1 MDMQPHS
8 ERTTTAPIP
17 TSLEI
22 RQRRKQRL
30 LAILAESLPTL
41 PCFVFELNT
50 LLGATVVDL
59 KRVCKVIRRD
69 PSLTAQVIRVCNSA
83 LFGLRRRIFRVE
95 EAAVLMGIERL
106 RTMVL
111 TCSLLEFTS
120 AWSDAEQVRAY
131 WLHSFLTAT
140 LSERIARWIRYAE
153 PEQAYL
159 AGLLHDVGK
168 LPLMMVLAEEGRG
181 VPKIATINRSGE
193 LEQEREYFGLDHCE
207 VGRWMGIS
215 WNFFPCH
222 IDVFESHHAPES
234 AMHDPTLVGIV
245 AAADHFCESR
255 ENPAVLETAFAESAL
270 DRDHKAFMGR
280 CLPAVNSDERQKILQ
295 TLGVEYIN
303 LRKMFESSHVGT
315 NDPAA
320 KVSSSFSR
328 GE

>member
-1 MDMQPHS
+1 MS
-8 ERTTTAPIP
+8 IRTPP
-17 TSLEI
+17 EVQ
-22 RQRRKQRL
+22 QRRKQRL
-30 LAILAESLPTL
+30 LAILAEALPTL
-41 PCFVFELNT
+41 PCYVFELNT
-50 LLGATVVDL
+50 LLGASVVDL

-95 EAAVLMGIERL
+95 DAAILMGIERL

-111 TCSLLEFTS
+111 TCSLLEFTGD
-120 AWSDAEQVRAY
+120 WSDGEKVRAY
-131 WLHSFLTAT
+131 WHHSFLTAM
-140 LSERIARWIRYAE
+140 LSERIARWIRHAE

-168 LPLMMVLAEEGRG
+168 LPLMMVLAEEGPGRPI
-181 VPKIATINRSGE
+181 VLPTNSSGE

-255 ENPAVLETAFAESAL
+255 EKSCEQETADAKSAAAK
-270 DRDHKAFMGR
+270 DEEEFIGR
-280 CLPAVNSDERQKILQ
+280 CLPAVNADERQKILQ
-295 TLGVEYIN
+295 TLGVEYIS
-303 LRKMFESSHVGT
+303 LHKLFESSQVGSK
-315 NDPAA
+315 DPVA
-320 KVSSSFSR
+320 KVTSISSR